1 MGYNRNIKEGTKR
14 MLYMK
19 SGNLCTWCKQRL
31 VYSNSSNLSE
41 ICHIEA
47 VNEDGARYNPN
58 LTNEYVNSYEN
69 LILLC
74 ANCHTL
80 ADNKYNENACSVEM
94 LKSMKCA
101 HEQWVEE
108 SLMNK
113 PVVEPPIKWDS
124 YDLRWVCDLYEKYYS
139 KKIDN
144 EYVLKTFNA
153 MYLFN
158 IATRSI
164 LYAIVYTCSENRS
177 EQIDV
182 QRVHQ
187 MSGLDLYNFA
197 EVLQFLEEQK
207 FIKEEKY
214 VNEDDGYEDE
224 NGDFHLVKR
233 NYLFKTVN
241 GTWYLKKKSRLLL
254 LIVSYLRDYNRF
266 YNFIVNRQMHL
277 LFDNEQ

>member
-108 SLMNK
+108 IK
-113 PVVEPPIKWDS
+113 IIQITKRIEP
-124 YDLRWVCDLYEKYYS
+124 E
-139 KKIDN
+139 
-144 EYVLKTFNA
+144 
-153 MYLFN
+153 
-158 IATRSI
+158 
-164 LYAIVYTCSENRS
+164 
-177 EQIDV
+177 
-182 QRVHQ
+182 
-187 MSGLDLYNFA
+187 
-197 EVLQFLEEQK
+197 
-207 FIKEEKY
+207 
-214 VNEDDGYEDE
+214 
-224 NGDFHLVKR
+224 
-233 NYLFKTVN
+233 
-241 GTWYLKKKSRLLL
+241 
-254 LIVSYLRDYNRF
+254 
-266 YNFIVNRQMHL
+266 
-277 LFDNEQ
+277 